1 LRRIGIL
8 AVQGA
13 FAAHAAMLA
22 RLGHAPREV
31 RSPRELDGL
40 DGLVLPGG
48 ESTAQLKLIE
58 ALGLRAGI
66 TALCREKP
74 VLATCAGM
82 ILLAQRVRNPPQDS
96 FGLLDV
102 TVQRNAWGR
111 QVDSFEARSAG
122 GQPLVFI
129 RAPRLLE
136 VAADVQVLDRYAG
149 EAVAVR
155 QRGIVALTFHP
166 ELAGDTYFYEMA
178 FATRHAATLTAP
190 TYTTG
195 NDSSAAISQREID
208 RLA

>member
-1 LRRIGIL
+1 LSRIGIL

-22 RLGHAPREV
+22 RLGHAPVEV
-31 RSPRELDGL
+31 RSARSLAGL

-48 ESTAQLKLIE
+48 ESTTQLKLIA

-66 TALCREKP
+66 TDLCQQKP

-82 ILLAQRVRNPPQDS
+82 ILLAQRVRSPEQDS
-96 FGLLDV
+96 LGLLDV
-102 TVQRNAWGR
+102 TVQRNGWGR
-111 QVDSFEARSAG
+111 QIDSFEARSEG
-122 GQPLVFI
+122 GRPLVFI

-136 VAADVQVLDRYAG
+136 VPPAVEVLDRHAG

-166 ELAGDTYFYEMA
+166 ELAGDTSFHELA
-178 FATRHAATLTAP
+178 FATRQAATLTAP

-195 NDSSAAISQREID
+195 TERSAAITQREID